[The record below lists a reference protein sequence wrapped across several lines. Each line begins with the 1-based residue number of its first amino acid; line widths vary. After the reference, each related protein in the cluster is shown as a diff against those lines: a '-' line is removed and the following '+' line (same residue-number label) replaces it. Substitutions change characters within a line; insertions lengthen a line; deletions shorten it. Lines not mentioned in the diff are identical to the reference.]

1 MIAKQLISQS
11 IPPLKTS
18 DTGEQAMAMMQLYNV
33 RHMPIVNNEQLL
45 GILSEEDIL
54 NNNDTEP
61 IGSYHLALADS
72 FVNEEVHI
80 FEVMSKI
87 AMSKLSVIAVI
98 DYDENYAGMITLEKL
113 LQCYAD
119 SFSFKEPG
127 SILILE
133 TTKRNY
139 SLHEISRIVE
149 EESAAIISCFL
160 TDHENQANIYVTL
173 KINKHEINHIIASF
187 ERYDY
192 GIKAS
197 FTKEEY
203 FSTLQD
209 RYDSLM
215 KYLSV

>member
-1 MIAKQLISQS
+1 MIAKQLKSQT

-18 DTGEQAMAMMQLYNV
+18 DTGDAGLTIMQLYNV
-33 RHMPIVNNEQLL
+33 SHLPIVNNEVLL

-54 NNNDTEP
+54 NHNAEEA
-61 IGSYHLALADS
+61 IGSYGLALSDS
-72 FVNEEVHI
+72 FVYEDEHI
-80 FEVMSKI
+80 FEVMSKV
-87 AMSKLSVIAVI
+87 AKSKLSVIAVI
-98 DYDENYAGMITLEKL
+98 DHDERYVGMITLEAL
-113 LQCYAD
+113 LQYYAG

-139 SLHEISRIVE
+139 SLHEIARIVE
-149 EESAAIISCFL
+149 EESAAVISCFL
-160 TDHENQANIYVTL
+160 TDHENPLNIYVTL
-173 KINKHEINHIIASF
+173 KINKHEISHIIASF
-187 ERYDY
+187 ERYEY

-203 FSTLQD
+203 FDSLQD
-209 RYDSLM
+209 RYDSLI